1 MPKGATIV
9 DSASVRLIEPR
20 QPAMGERLRETWV
33 YRRLVWYFSKRFIQK
48 LYARTW
54 LGRLWIPLRPG
65 ITLGSQILIYGGL
78 LGAPSDGKPYAL
90 FFIIGSSVWEMFY
103 RTAYFSTRSLEL
115 NKRLL
120 KRLYI
125 PRLVVLIGSAGA
137 GLAMFFVYISFALGF
152 VVYYYATSGTTHLGL
167 GLNTLAVPVG
177 LLMVLLIALS
187 IGLWLS
193 IYSARAR
200 DVRWTL
206 RYALSFWFLITPV
219 IYPLSQVP
227 SGYRTAAELNPMA
240 APIEMIRYGLL
251 GVGHFPPLALA
262 VSIAAILVVGGG
274 GLWFFNRSEASALDN
289 L

>member
-1 MPKGATIV
+1 MPNGAATV
-9 DSASVRLIEPR
+9 DSASVRIIEPR
-20 QPAMGERLRETWV
+20 QPAMLERLRETWV

-90 FFIIGSSVWEMFY
+90 FFIVGSATWEMFY
-103 RTAYFSTRSLEL
+103 RTAYFATRSLEL
-115 NKRLL
+115 NRRILS
-120 KRLYI
+120 RLYI
-125 PRLVVLIGSAGA
+125 PRLVVLFGSVGA
-137 GLAMFFVYISFALGF
+137 GLAMFLIYLAFALGF
-152 VVYYYATSGTTHLGL
+152 AAYYFATSGTTHLGL
-167 GLNTLAVPVG
+167 GLNTVAVPAGVA
-177 LLMVLLIALS
+177 LVLMTAMS

-200 DVRWTL
+200 DVRWSL
-206 RYALSFWFLITPV
+206 RYALGFWFLITPV

-227 SGYRTAAELNPMA
+227 SGYQTAAELNPMA
-240 APIEMIRYGLL
+240 APVELIRYGLL
-251 GVGHFPPLALA
+251 GVGHFPPLTLA
-262 VSIAAILVVGGG
+262 TSIGAILLVGGL
-274 GLWFFNRSEASALDN
+274 GLWFFNSREASALDN